1 MDRYKFTKDDTKCMK
16 GLAVLLMLAHHLW
29 GFPDRLPSGLPMTS
43 VTARGMEFAGFIGGY
58 GKICVSLFMFLGGLG
73 TYIWYEQKKSDWFA
87 KIRGLYLS
95 YWKVFFVFV
104 PIGFLLKIVRRGY
117 RRIIVR
123 ILRSAMCLMSFICQ
137 NFLQIW
143 LEFRLLI
150 TGNGGFFSVILSC
163 WQRFRLL

>member
-95 YWKVFFVFV
+95 
-104 PIGFLLKIVRRGY
+104 L
-117 RRIIVR
+117 
-123 ILRSAMCLMSFICQ
+123 S
-137 NFLQIW
+137 
-143 LEFRLLI
+143 LI
-150 TGNGGFFSVILSC
+150 HI
-163 WQRFRLL
+163 